1 MVLVM
6 VRFLVVAVIVLTA
19 SHATAEPDRVRT
31 TAAMNDYFDGEK
43 RGGFTL
49 VGMGAG
55 GLLAGG
61 LMVRS
66 SDLTLKGASYPL
78 LGIGVLHVAAGIF
91 VYVSSA
97 NRQDRFADDIQ
108 KDSTAFVASE
118 RPRMRGVST
127 QLTVLKIVEVV
138 LIAGGLTMAG
148 IGHRTDR
155 PRLKGAGLAIAA
167 EMGLTLGFDIFAAR
181 RAHTYRD
188 ELAAVD
194 VQAGVDQSGVPVAL
208 ITHAF
213 SF

>member
-1 MVLVM
+1 M
-6 VRFLVVAVIVLTA
+6 VRACVVGIVLLLA
-19 SHATAEPDRVRT
+19 STATAEPDRART
-31 TAAMNDYFDGEK
+31 QAAMEDYFAGEK
-43 RGGFTL
+43 RGGLTL
-49 VGMGAG
+49 VGFGAA

-66 SDLTLKGASYPL
+66 SNLTLRGASYPL
-78 LGIGVLHVAAGIF
+78 LGVGVLHLAAGIF

-97 NRQDRFADDIQ
+97 NRIDTFTGEIESDP
-108 KDSTAFVASE
+108 TAFVARE

-127 QLTVLKIVEVV
+127 QFTVLKIVEIV

-181 RAHTYRD
+181 RAHSYRD
-188 ELAAVD
+188 ELAALD
-194 VQAGVDQSGVPVAL
+194 VQASIDGSGAPIAL
-208 ITHAF
+208 ITHTF

>member
-1 MVLVM
+1 M
-6 VRFLVVAVIVLTA
+6 VRVALVALVILFA
-19 SHATAEPDRVRT
+19 SNAAADPDRDRT
-31 TAAMNDYFDGEK
+31 RAAMDDYFDGEK

-49 VGMGAG
+49 VGFGAA

-61 LMVRS
+61 LMLRS
-66 SDLTLKGASYPL
+66 SNLTLKGASYPL
-78 LGIGVLHVAAGIF
+78 LGIGVLHLAAGIF
-91 VYVSSA
+91 VYVAS
-97 NRQDRFADDIQ
+97 DRRAEQFAGDIQ
-108 KDSTAFVASE
+108 TDPTAFVASE

-127 QLTVLKIVEVV
+127 QLTVLKVVEIV

-155 PRLKGAGLAIAA
+155 PRLKGAGLALAA

-194 VQAGVDQSGVPVAL
+194 VQASIDPGGVPIAL
-208 ITHAF
+208 ITHTF

>member
-1 MVLVM
+1 M
-6 VRFLVVAVIVLTA
+6 VRVVVIAIVVLLA
-19 SHATAEPDRVRT
+19 SNAAAEPDRGRT
-31 TAAMNDYFDGEK
+31 RAAMDEYFAGEK
-43 RGGFTL
+43 RGGVTL
-49 VGMGAG
+49 VGMGAA

-61 LMVRS
+61 LMLRS
-66 SDLTLKGASYPL
+66 SNLTLKGASYPL

-97 NRQDRFADDIQ
+97 GRADQFADDIE
-108 KDSTAFVASE
+108 KDPTAFVARE
-118 RPRMRGVST
+118 RPRMRRVST
-127 QLTVLKIVEVV
+127 QFTVLKIVEVV

-155 PRLKGAGLAIAA
+155 PRLKGAGLALAA

-194 VQAGVDQSGVPVAL
+194 VQASVDQSGVPLAL
-208 ITHAF
+208 ITHTF

>member
-1 MVLVM
+1 M
-6 VRFLVVAVIVLTA
+6 VRVAVVAIVILFA
-19 SHATAEPDRVRT
+19 SNAAAEPDRDRT
-31 TAAMNDYFDGEK
+31 RAAMNDYFDGEK

-49 VGMGAG
+49 VGFGAA

-66 SDLTLKGASYPL
+66 SNLTLKGASYPL
-78 LGIGVLHVAAGIF
+78 LGIGVLHLAAGIF
-91 VYVSSA
+91 VYVAS
-97 NRQDRFADDIQ
+97 NRRAEQFIDDIEN
-108 KDSTAFVASE
+108 DPTAFVASE

-127 QLTVLKIVEVV
+127 QLTVLKVVEIV

-155 PRLKGAGLAIAA
+155 PRLKGAGLALAA

-194 VQAGVDQSGVPVAL
+194 VQASIGPGGVPVAL
-208 ITHAF
+208 ITHTF

>member
-1 MVLVM
+1 MVLLM
-6 VRFLVVAVIVLTA
+6 VRTTIIALLVIGASTA
-19 SHATAEPDRVRT
+19 AAEPDRDRT
-31 TAAMNDYFDGEK
+31 RAAMDDYFTGEK

-49 VGMGAG
+49 VGMGAA

-61 LMVRS
+61 LMLRS
-66 SDLTLKGASYPL
+66 DNLTLKGASYPL
-78 LGIGVLHVAAGIF
+78 LGVGVLHLAAGIF

-97 NRQDRFADDIQ
+97 NRQDQFADDIQ
-108 KDSTAFVASE
+108 QDPTAFLARE

-155 PRLKGAGLAIAA
+155 PRLRGAGLALAA
-167 EMGLTLGFDIFAAR
+167 EMSLTLGFDIFAAR

-194 VQAGVDQSGVPVAL
+194 VQAAVDQSGVPVAL
-208 ITHAF
+208 ITHTF

>member
-1 MVLVM
+1 MT
-6 VRFLVVAVIVLTA
+6 RLVVIAVVILFA
-19 SHATAEPDRVRT
+19 SNAHAEPDRDRT
-31 TAAMNDYFDGEK
+31 RAAMDDYFAGEK

-49 VGMGAG
+49 VGLGAA

-61 LMVRS
+61 LMLRS
-66 SDLTLKGASYPL
+66 SNLTLKGASYPL
-78 LGIGVLHVAAGIF
+78 LGIGVLHLAAGVF
-91 VYVSSA
+91 VYVASSRRVDQFTA
-97 NRQDRFADDIQ
+97 DIQ
-108 KDSTAFVASE
+108 KDPTAFVASE

-127 QLTVLKIVEVV
+127 QFTVLEIVEVV

-155 PRLKGAGLAIAA
+155 PRLKGAGLALAA

-194 VQAGVDQSGVPVAL
+194 VQASVDPGGSPVAL
-208 ITHAF
+208 ITHTF